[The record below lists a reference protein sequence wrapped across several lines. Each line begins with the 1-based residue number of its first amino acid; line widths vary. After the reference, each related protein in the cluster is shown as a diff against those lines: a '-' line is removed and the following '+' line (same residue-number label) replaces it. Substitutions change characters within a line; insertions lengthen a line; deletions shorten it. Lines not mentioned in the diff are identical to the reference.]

1 MRKNMHGDAS
11 GAQNHWEE
19 SSMKTDSMRVLA
31 DEELDYIAGGLSVT
45 DSSVSLTDTSV
56 STNGTS
62 TDVDLGGAYA
72 STGSTQILYAH
83 TDAGLT
89 L

>member
-1 MRKNMHGDAS
+1 
-11 GAQNHWEE
+11 
-19 SSMKTDSMRVLA
+19 MKTDTMRVLA
-31 DEELDYIAGGLSVT
+31 DEELDYVAGGGLLP
-45 DSSVSLTDTSV
+45 SVSLTDTSV

>member
-1 MRKNMHGDAS
+1 M
-11 GAQNHWEE
+11 Q
-19 SSMKTDSMRVLA
+19 TDTMRVLA

-56 STNGTS
+56 STDGTD
-62 TDVDLGGAYA
+62 TDVSLGGAYA

-83 TDAGLT
+83 SDFGVNL
-89 L
+89 

>member
-1 MRKNMHGDAS
+1 
-11 GAQNHWEE
+11 
-19 SSMKTDSMRVLA
+19 MKTDTMRVLA

-56 STNGTS
+56 STDGTS
-62 TDVDLGGAYA
+62 TDVSLGGAYA

-83 TDAGLT
+83 NDFGVNL
-89 L
+89 